1 MAKQFQDKNLTF
13 TAQGDIKI
21 EKFIKV
27 ERGAVYNDG
36 GEVTMNVY
44 GEEKKIDNN
53 PAPASDPLSAEL
65 LRPYIDAGM
74 LDENLMPADELS
86 RGETAVLAH
95 DIAERLGLQRFWPIF
110 EQRWGIK
117 YLSSDYNHFTKTAKF
132 VEFQRRL
139 NKIK

>member
-1 MAKQFQDKNLTF
+1 MAKKEFPNITMHGGTVNNYSIDIHDNTFHGGTFHLTDLGKN
-13 TAQGDIKI
+13 K
-21 EKFIKV
+21 
-27 ERGAVYNDG
+27 
-36 GEVTMNVY
+36 
-44 GEEKKIDNN
+44 
-53 PAPASDPLSAEL
+53 PATQEADTDPLSAEM

-74 LDENLMPADELS
+74 LDENLMPTARLS

-132 VEFQRRL
+132 IPFQKQL

>member
-1 MAKQFQDKNLTF
+1 MSDLELGNGLHFEAK
-13 TAQGDIKI
+13 GDINI
-21 EKFIKV
+21 GKV
-27 ERGAVYNDG
+27 INVESGATYN
-36 GEVTMNVY
+36 EYSNQT
-44 GEEKKIDNN
+44 DNSTHPTQTN
-53 PAPASDPLSAEL
+53 TLVADPLSAEV

>member
-1 MAKQFQDKNLTF
+1 MHVKVNVQPGANYYAHVENLYC
-13 TAQGDIKI
+13 QS
-21 EKFIKV
+21 
-27 ERGAVYNDG
+27 
-36 GEVTMNVY
+36 
-44 GEEKKIDNN
+44 DNRKTEDN
-53 PAPASDPLSAEL
+53 RSQSVHMGTLVADPLSAEV

-74 LDENLMPADELS
+74 LDENLMPTAGLS

-132 VEFQRRL
+132 IPFQKQL

>member
-1 MAKQFQDKNLTF
+1 MAVIFKGPVKIGKYVVVEKNPQLKELTIE
-13 TAQGDIKI
+13 GDTHNH
-21 EKFIKV
+21 
-27 ERGAVYNDG
+27 YHTDNS
-36 GEVTMNVY
+36 
-44 GEEKKIDNN
+44 NN
-53 PAPASDPLSAEL
+53 PTQVNNIGAPASDPLSAEV

-74 LDENLMPADELS
+74 LDENLMPANELS